1 VAENGL
7 SLAQGGC
14 VRRVVVTGM
23 GVATPL
29 AMGLEATWRALIAG
43 QSGIREVSLFDASA
57 LPVRIAGEVPGFD
70 PALFVDRKLVRH
82 TDRFMQLAL
91 ATTDE
96 ALAAARLTFDPSF
109 TERVGVVIGSG
120 IGGVNTLMDQFGVL
134 FHRGPERISP
144 FFVTKLLADLAAGQ
158 ISIKYGLT
166 GPNFAVVSACATG
179 AHAVGESFE
188 IIRRDDADVMIAGG
202 SEAPIAIIGM
212 AAFANM
218 HALSARNDEPA
229 RASRPFDGQ
238 RDGFVLAEGAGTLIL
253 EAEEFAVAR
262 GAPILAELV
271 GYGTSADAF
280 HVTSP
285 APGGEGAARA
295 MRLALQKARVQPQEV
310 QYINAHGTSTVAG
323 DAAEVD
329 AIKSV
334 FGDHAYRVPISS
346 TKGATGHLFA
356 AGGAVEAIF
365 CVQAMQTGVVP
376 PTINQE
382 YPDPACDL
390 DFVPNSAR
398 HVAPLDITMSNSFGF
413 GGHNVSLV
421 LRKYRPA

>member
-1 VAENGL
+1 
-7 SLAQGGC
+7 
-14 VRRVVVTGM
+14 M

-29 AMGLEATWRALIAG
+29 GIGLAATWEALIAG
-43 QSGIREVSLFDASA
+43 QSGIRAVSLFDASS

-70 PALFVDRKLVRH
+70 PALYVDRKLVRH

-91 ATTDE
+91 ATTEE
-96 ALAAARLTFDPSF
+96 ALTAARLTFDPSF
-109 TERVGVVIGSG
+109 SDRVGVVIGSG

-144 FFVTKLLADLAAGQ
+144 FFVTKLLTDLASGQ
-158 ISIKYGLT
+158 IAIKYGVT

-179 AHAVGESFE
+179 AHAVGESYE

-218 HALSARNDEPA
+218 HALSTRNDDPA
-229 RASRPFDGQ
+229 RASRPFDGR

-271 GYGTSADAF
+271 GYGTSADAY

-285 APGGEGAARA
+285 APEGEGAARA
-295 MRLALQKARVQPQEV
+295 MRLALEKARVRPEDV

-323 DAAEVD
+323 DAAEVA

-334 FGDHAYRVPISS
+334 FGARAYRVPISS

-356 AGGAVEAIF
+356 AGGAAEAIF
-365 CVQAMQTGVVP
+365 CVQAMRTGVVP

-390 DFVPNSAR
+390 DFVPNAAR
-398 HVAPLDITMSNSFGF
+398 RVDPLDITMSNSFGF

-421 LRKYRPA
+421 LRQYRPQ